1 MKTSIL
7 TSIIPQIYLRLR
19 DDSPRIGSCS
29 GSPHWS
35 NSLGFLQGHVQ
46 KRACRP
52 LPKLMYIKIG
62 NIYIIYHIIYTY
74 IYIYTYTYIYIYI
87 LSILSIYIYIHILT
101 MTNFPDAVMIPW
113 DSRSTTS
120 LPVSGHGL
128 EAFSTHRN
136 QWHLRGLTQVG
147 VGGYQLSYNIHM
159 YIYIYSMYICIYVYV
174 CGNIYIY
181 TYIVCCIIV
190 SKYTANKT
198 GWC

>member
-62 NIYIIYHIIYTY
+62 NIYIYILYIISY
-74 IYIYTYTYIYIYI
+74 IHIYTYTYIYI
-87 LSILSIYIYIHILT
+87 LSILSIYIYIYWPWQIFQMLSWSHEIPDQRRRYR
-101 MTNFPDAVMIPW
+101 FPGTASKHFPP
-113 DSRSTTS
+113 TATS
-120 LPVSGHGL
+120 GTCEDWPRWAL
-128 EAFSTHRN
+128 AAINYRT
-136 QWHLRGLTQVG
+136 
-147 VGGYQLSYNIHM
+147 I
-159 YIYIYSMYICIYVYV
+159 YICIY
-174 CGNIYIY
+174 I
-181 TYIVCCIIV
+181 
-190 SKYTANKT
+190 
-198 GWC
+198 

>member
-62 NIYIIYHIIYTY
+62 NIYIY
-74 IYIYTYTYIYIYI
+74 IYILYIISYIHIYIYIHIHIYI
-87 LSILSIYIYIHILT
+87 LSILSIYIHILT

-159 YIYIYSMYICIYVYV
+159 YIYIVCIYAYMYMYV
-174 CGNIYIY
+174 EIYIY